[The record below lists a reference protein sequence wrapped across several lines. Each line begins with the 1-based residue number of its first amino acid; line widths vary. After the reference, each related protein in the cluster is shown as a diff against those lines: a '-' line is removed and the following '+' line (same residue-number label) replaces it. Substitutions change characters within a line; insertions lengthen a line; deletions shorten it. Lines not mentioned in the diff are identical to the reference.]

1 LLCTS
6 DLSQHLVWQLDINVS
21 WSPAASIFWAE
32 VKMEAI
38 YYSETLVAQPYTAV
52 CHNPEDNIVYK

>member
-1 LLCTS
+1 
-6 DLSQHLVWQLDINVS
+6 VS